1 MRTLRSTGLLTGIL
15 LASLAL
21 FSSSAVASMTVR
33 IEGVTSTLV
42 PRTTVTA
49 GGADVAKPGGT
60 CPGTTAAGAL
70 ERATSGD
77 WAGTWYDGLGFTM
90 DRIKT
95 QTLTFTDPTFW
106 GFFANGVSV
115 SVGVCQQAVQD
126 GDDLVFAPIP
136 NQSDFSVTL
145 LDLAVPAAI
154 RPGVSFTA
162 TVTQVVNDWV
172 GYAPA
177 GSVRRGP
184 AAGATI
190 VLPGGRSVTTGA
202 DGTADITLSTLAGAD
217 LRATR
222 DGSIPSATVAACMT
236 TGFDGRC
243 GTAADRRAPRGQ
255 IATLRDGHRYAL
267 GRAPRMLQG
276 RVAAD
281 PSGLR
286 RVQLRLTRRVPATA
300 GGRRSCQTYDAAQE
314 RWLGMWR
321 CGATRGQW
329 FTVGD
334 RVAWSYLL
342 PEALAT
348 GRYVLDVRLTD
359 GAGNVSRGLSRATN
373 ARTARNRVIF
383 LVG

>member
-1 MRTLRSTGLLTGIL
+1 MVPGSQETSLRPQNTYALAERGGSFMRTLRSTGLLTGIL

-21 FSSSAVASMTVR
+21 VSSSAVASMTVR

-145 LDLAVPAAI
+145 LDLDAI
-154 RPGVSFTA
+154 REA
-162 TVTQVVNDWV
+162 I
-172 GYAPA
+172 
-177 GSVRRGP
+177 GS
-184 AAGATI
+184 
-190 VLPGGRSVTTGA
+190 
-202 DGTADITLSTLAGAD
+202 D
-217 LRATR
+217 L
-222 DGSIPSATVAACMT
+222 
-236 TGFDGRC
+236 
-243 GTAADRRAPRGQ
+243 TAAKLTSDE
-255 IATLRDGHRYAL
+255 
-267 GRAPRMLQG
+267 
-276 RVAAD
+276 AAFF
-281 PSGLR
+281 
-286 RVQLRLTRRVPATA
+286 
-300 GGRRSCQTYDAAQE
+300 RS
-314 RWLGMWR
+314 
-321 CGATRGQW
+321 
-329 FTVGD
+329 
-334 RVAWSYLL
+334 
-342 PEALAT
+342 ALAKKRKRFE
-348 GRYVLDVRLTD
+348 GE
-359 GAGNVSRGLSRATN
+359 
-373 ARTARNRVIF
+373 
-383 LVG
+383 